1 MKATKEKAW
10 ANDDLLADI
19 VSICGSDTENEGE
32 KYIFEDDTASEFG
45 GSETGDMYSPAD
57 MYSPDGRHEGYV
69 PQASYVLADRT
80 IRHAGS
86 IKNALGGSF
95 EVQTEV
101 LKGLHIG
108 CSEGVIYSSYG
119 ATYRYTHI
127 EVHR

>member
-57 MYSPDGRHEGYV
+57 MYSPDGKRHEGYV
-69 PQASYVLADRT
+69 PQELGMCLRTGPYVM
-80 IRHAGS
+80 
-86 IKNALGGSF
+86 LGRSNMLWVGHSRSR
-95 EVQTEV
+95 Q
-101 LKGLHIG
+101 K
-108 CSEGVIYSSYG
+108 S
-119 ATYRYTHI
+119 
-127 EVHR
+127 